1 MWSALVGFMSS
12 ILTFFYNLT
21 VSLGFPSYGWAIIIF
36 TAFVR
41 LLLFPLNLKQA
52 KAMKVQQIL
61 QPRVQQL
68 QQQYK
73 NSPDILNREM
83 MSLYKKYNANPLS
96 GCLPLLV
103 QMPILFAL
111 FSCLRGYQFDQAGAA
126 FFWLP
131 NMNEPDPTWILPIL
145 VGLSSYLQS
154 KISMA
159 AQPPQAGQMQSMQI
173 TMLYVMPVML
183 GFMTRNFAAGLAIY
197 WTAYNTLG
205 FLMQM
210 AINAIV
216 SRSHEDMK
224 KEIEDEQLREEI
236 ERAERAKAKAKA
248 KAEAKAR
255 REAQT
260 RNQPKKQN
268 NKRRNDD
275 DHRGKPLDFDD
286 FE

>member
-1 MWSALVGFMSS
+1 MGLMAK

-21 VSLGFPSYGWAIIIF
+21 ESMGFPSYGWAIILF
-36 TAFVR
+36 TVFIR

-61 QPRVQQL
+61 QPRIQQL

-83 MSLYKKYNANPLS
+83 LTLYRKYNANPMS
-96 GCLPLLV
+96 GCLPLLI

-111 FSCLRGYQFDQAGAA
+111 FSCLRSYQFDQAGAA

-131 NMNEPDPTWILPIL
+131 NMNEPDPTWILPVL

-159 AQPPQAGQMQSMQI
+159 AQPPQAGQMRSMQI
-173 TMLYVMPVML
+173 TMLYVMPIML

-197 WTAYNTLG
+197 WTTYNTLG
-205 FLMQM
+205 FLMQI
-210 AINAIV
+210 AINYIV
-216 SRSHEDMK
+216 AHSHEEMK
-224 KEIEDEQLREEI
+224 KQIEDEQLREEI

-248 KAEAKAR
+248 KEEAKAK
-255 REAQT
+255 REAQM

-268 NKRRNDD
+268 TKKQQNEN
-275 DHRGKPLDFDD
+275 RGKALDFDD
-286 FE
+286 FD